1 MRLFVVRHAEASPGE
16 PDDLRTLTAHGKQ
29 QAREL
34 GRRFVR
40 KKIKPDAVISSPLLR
55 ARETAAGIAA
65 AVGVEPEQDE
75 RLAPG
80 ATSEDVRALVAGRG
94 ETVVIVGHQPD
105 CGQIVAAIDGGPAPE
120 FPAGGVRELEL

>member
-1 MRLFVVRHAEASPGE
+1 M
-16 PDDLRTLTAHGKQ
+16 
-29 QAREL
+29 
-34 GRRFVR
+34 
-40 KKIKPDAVISSPLLR
+40 ISSPLLR
-55 ARETAAGIAA
+55 ARETAAGIAS

-80 ATSEDVRALVAGRG
+80 ATSEDVRAVVAGRG

>member
-1 MRLFVVRHAEASPGE
+1 MRLFLVRHAEAAPGE
-16 PDDLRTLTAHGKQ
+16 PDDLRTLTPRGKG
-29 QAREL
+29 QARDL

-55 ARETAAGIAA
+55 ARETAEAIAS

-75 RLAPG
+75 LLAPG
-80 ATSEDVRALVAGRG
+80 ATAEGVRAVVAGRG

-105 CGQIVAAIDGGPAPE
+105 CGQIVAAIDGGLAPE